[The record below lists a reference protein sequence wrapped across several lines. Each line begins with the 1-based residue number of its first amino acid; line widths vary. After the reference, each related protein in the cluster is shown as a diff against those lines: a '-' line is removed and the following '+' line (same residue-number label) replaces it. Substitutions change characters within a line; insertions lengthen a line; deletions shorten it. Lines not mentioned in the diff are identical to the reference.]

1 LNLFHLSG
9 LNFQVSNQPLLS
21 CTNLNFLWHP
31 HAGLQQVDLTLYV
44 SDRLGIIG
52 PNGAGKSTLLKLLA
66 GLLRPASGEIL
77 LCGKPLPH
85 FALSEKARILA
96 LLAQDTEQATAS
108 TVFELVE
115 LGLLPH
121 KQLWQR
127 TDQDDKLR
135 ISQVLTQVGLADKA
149 TASVSSLSG
158 GELQR
163 AQFARVLLQGARL
176 LLLDEPTN
184 HLDVQYQHQLLQNI
198 VSTDLSLIASFHDLN
213 LAASYCNQ
221 LLLLQH
227 GKVVAAGSPEQV
239 LQPKLISE
247 VFGRRCLVDLNPFD
261 GKPRVTFAP
270 GASND

>member
-1 LNLFHLSG
+1 M
-9 LNFQVSNQPLLS
+9 SNQPLIS

-270 GASND
+270 GACND